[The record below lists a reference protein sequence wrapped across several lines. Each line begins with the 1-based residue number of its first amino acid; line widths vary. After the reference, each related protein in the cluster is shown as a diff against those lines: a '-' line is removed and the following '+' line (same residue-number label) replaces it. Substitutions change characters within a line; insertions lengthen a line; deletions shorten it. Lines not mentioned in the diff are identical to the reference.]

1 MIRKHLW
8 RDLRPWIC
16 HDAACGFSN
25 ESFVSRED
33 WIEHLEFDHCFR
45 PAWSSFQCSLCHEE
59 TGEGKTAIIHHLSS
73 HMEEISLAALPS
85 GYDSDN
91 DLKESE
97 DEDGDGNG
105 GKVSAGSPSRDFFA
119 SSLSFPI
126 IDVQSV
132 DRG

>member
-1 MIRKHLW
+1 
-8 RDLRPWIC
+8 
-16 HDAACGFSN
+16 
-25 ESFVSRED
+25 
-33 WIEHLEFDHCFR
+33 
-45 PAWSSFQCSLCHEE
+45 
-59 TGEGKTAIIHHLSS
+59 
-73 HMEEISLAALPS
+73 MEEISLAALPS